1 MDKKNNAS
9 IKNSEERNGRKINV
23 FFLLLAFL
31 ILISGIA
38 TAVILPYIKTLPVY
52 QRYIVTYTTSIITS
66 ETSLSGDN
74 TLKVDSKN
82 GSGMNEQLV
91 FSSSNDSLLLGP
103 YTTHPYIVGN
113 QMGSDS
119 NIKLE
124 FTVDTTLEVSS
135 PIIKIV
141 TCNESGG
148 EPTDY
153 PKEKI
158 TINQDKNVFDTTI
171 TSSEDLYIQEVVIS
185 YSIRVK
191 N

>member
-1 MDKKNNAS
+1 MNKKNNAS

-52 QRYIVTYTTSIITS
+52 QRYIVTYTTSIISS
-66 ETSLSGDN
+66 ESSITPDN
-74 TLKVDSKN
+74 TFVVDTKN

-158 TINQDKNVFDTTI
+158 TINQDKNTFNTTI
-171 TSSEDLYIQEVVIS
+171 TSDVDLYIQEVVIS

>member
-52 QRYIVTYTTSIITS
+52 QRYAVTYTTSIITS

-91 FSSSNDSLLLGP
+91 FSSSNDSLLVGP
-103 YTTHPYIVGN
+103 YATHPYIVGN

-135 PIIKIV
+135 PSFKI
-141 TCNESGG
+141 TICNESGG

-158 TINQDKNVFDTTI
+158 TINQDKNTFNTTI